1 MSYCRVVVWIVVMS
15 FVAVGPLFA
24 QAGSEGTVRGY
35 VKDDQGGVL
44 PGVTINATSPTV
56 PGIRTAISDGEGFYR
71 LINLPPGD
79 YNLTAELQG
88 FAKFSRPNVTVR
100 AGLNIAVDITMKVGG
115 LQETVTVTADTP
127 MLEVQQ
133 PVQSINIAGEFQRA
147 LPLGSRHDYSDFL
160 EVTPGVTARSFD
172 QATGGQVYMLRG
184 SEIENHVVQ
193 IDGADVGSFRQGWA
207 GLYVNFSEDAI
218 KDTQVKTGGDDA
230 SAPLGVGVVI
240 NVATQSGTNRFNG
253 AASMVYQA
261 RSWNGNNNPGG
272 TSAVYEVEQPDVS
285 VGGPIVKDNAWF
297 FGAFR
302 YVYRNTGIAR
312 TSSQLTNLQGLVT
325 GFTPFDNSA
334 RDKYYFAKGTVQLS
348 PKHQLMAFY
357 QRDLNPETGDNATDA
372 KTFAGDVTAFGGDA
386 VAARLTSV
394 WGQRLTTSVLA
405 AYNNKSINNS
415 FAVFSG
421 YGFDGPQQQVF
432 NSTTASSG
440 TLAGSSLL
448 AILTN
453 YFNETA
459 APTSKTVL
467 QADATYYRDAWA
479 GSHEFR
485 AGVFIEPRLHNEN
498 DVLYANNGAAVEDL
512 VLRIPGDPTSG
523 TVPFHR
529 RVYSQPSVTTSSIN
543 ASDYA
548 GYVQDSWRPTARL
561 TINGGVR
568 FDNVRVHDNLFNVQ
582 TQNSLSVGPRFGA
595 TYVLTSDEKN
605 VLRVNWD
612 RIADLPQPGYLPTA
626 GNGAAGYTDY
636 YDTKHDGSFST
647 VITTPAVTT
656 AASNQIIDPNRTQP
670 YVNEWLAGYRRQFP
684 GQTSLDVSF
693 VHRAYQDRPANVE
706 TNGIYTGGVFQGFQ
720 NVAQNQIY
728 LQTNNTWNSMVYNGL
743 EITVAKR
750 TKNLNILS
758 GYTRAW
764 SCLDGTWIPN
774 DPASFI
780 QPNAFPNCRGLGSIR
795 GNEQNLT
802 VSSTNNGNGGSLG
815 GTADTRSP
823 SWIPNAFRLG
833 TSYQA
838 PWNLLLASN
847 FSWISGA
854 WSGPIVTTVPYN
866 GQFGPSTL
874 TLSNGRVV
882 SNPLATT
889 YRFAYATRN
898 DGQIEAPNLI
908 IWNLRVGRNIK
919 LGTRSLDANFDVFN
933 VTNRGADQ
941 QFLTGGNQLGTA
953 NYAIAADGSFN
964 GGSRQFAR
972 SAQISVRYQF

>member
-1 MSYCRVVVWIVVMS
+1 MDFRRVMLFFVVPSLGSVLS
-15 FVAVGPLFA
+15 LFA
-24 QAGSEGTVRGY
+24 QGGSEGTIRGY

-44 PGVTINATSPTV
+44 PGVTVSATSPTV
-56 PGIRTAISDGEGFYR
+56 PGSRTAASNSEGFYR

-79 YNLTAELQG
+79 YSLTAALQG
-88 FAKFSRPNVTVR
+88 FAKFARPNITVR

-133 PVQSINIAGEFQRA
+133 PVQSINIAGEFQRS

-240 NVATQSGTNRFNG
+240 NVATQSGTNRLSG
-253 AASMVYQA
+253 AGSMVYQA

-272 TSAVYEVEQPDVS
+272 TSAVYTLAQPDVS
-285 VGGPIVKDNAWF
+285 VGGPIVKDHAWF

-312 TSSQLTNLQGLVT
+312 TSAQLTNLQSIDPS
-325 GFTPFDNSA
+325 FSPFDNTA
-334 RDKYYFAKGTVQLS
+334 RDKYYFLKGTVQLS
-348 PKHQLMAFY
+348 PKHQLYGFY

-394 WGQRLTTSVLA
+394 WGPRLTTSILA

-415 FAVFSG
+415 FNVFNG
-421 YGFDGPQQQVF
+421 YSFQGPMQLVF
-432 NSTTASSG
+432 NSVVPSAG
-440 TLAGSSLL
+440 TLVGSSLL
-448 AILTN
+448 GILTN
-453 YFNETA
+453 YYMETA
-459 APTSKTVL
+459 APTSKTVI
-467 QADATYYRDAWA
+467 QADVTYYREALA

-485 AGVFIEPRLHNEN
+485 AGVFMEPRLHNEN
-498 DVLYANNGAAVEDL
+498 DVLYANDGAAVEQL
-512 VLRIPGDPTSG
+512 ALRIPGDLTSG
-523 TVPFHR
+523 LVPFHR
-529 RVYSQPSVTTSSIN
+529 RVYAQASVTTSSIN
-543 ASDYA
+543 AADYA

-568 FDNVRVHDNLFNVQ
+568 FDNVRVHDVLFDLQ
-582 TQNSLSVGPRFGA
+582 TQNSLSIGPRFGA
-595 TYVLTSDEKN
+595 TYVLTADGKN
-605 VLRVNWD
+605 IVRANWD
-612 RIADLPQPGYLPTA
+612 RIADLPQPAYLATV

-636 YDTKHDGSFST
+636 YDTLHNGSFST

-656 AASNQIIDPNRTQP
+656 AASNEVIDPRRTQP
-670 YVNEWLAGYRRQFP
+670 HVDEWLAGYRRQFP
-684 GQTSLDVSF
+684 GQMSLDVSF
-693 VHRAYQDRPANVE
+693 VHRAYKDRPASVE
-706 TNGIYTGGVFQGFQ
+706 TNGIYTGGVFQGYQ

-728 LQTNNTWNSMVYNGL
+728 LETNNTWNSMVYDGL
-743 EITVAKR
+743 ELTVAKR
-750 TKNLNILS
+750 TKNLNILT
-758 GYTRAW
+758 GYTHAW
-764 SCLDGTWIPN
+764 SCLEGTWIPN

-780 QPNAFPNCRGLGSIR
+780 QPNAFANCRGIGSIR
-795 GNEQNLT
+795 GNEQSLT
-802 VSSTNNGNGGSLG
+802 FPGGSLSG
-815 GTADTRSP
+815 MADTRSP
-823 SWIPNAFRLG
+823 SWIPNTFRLA

-838 PWNLLLASN
+838 PWSLLLASN

-889 YRFAYATRN
+889 YRFAFATRN
-898 DGQIEAPNLI
+898 DGQIEAPNLV
-908 IWNLRVGRNIK
+908 IWNIRVGRSIK
-919 LGTRSLDANFDVFN
+919 LGAQTLDANLDIFN

-941 QFLTGGNQLGTA
+941 QFLIGGNQLGTP

-964 GGSRQFAR
+964 GTSRQFAR